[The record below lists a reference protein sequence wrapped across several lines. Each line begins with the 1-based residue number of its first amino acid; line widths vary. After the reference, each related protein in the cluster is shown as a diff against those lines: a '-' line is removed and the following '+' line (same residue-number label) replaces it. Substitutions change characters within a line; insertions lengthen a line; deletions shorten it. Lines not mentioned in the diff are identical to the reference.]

1 MYVHGKKKKKK
12 GWKINPNLACEETNK
27 ENNMEAKTQK
37 HKKEQNRGLL
47 CDRNK
52 EIEAERLKLGF
63 LGMSM
68 SSHT

>member
-1 MYVHGKKKKKK
+1 
-12 GWKINPNLACEETNK
+12 
-27 ENNMEAKTQK
+27 MEAKTQK

-68 SSHT
+68 SGHT